1 MKSLNKIFFLKVI
14 FSLLLSFGV
23 IYLSLSQSNWMAFW
37 GSLNIPASEP
47 FSDFKA
53 LNIFLEYKKNGFD
66 PYFKNPTSDP
76 IHSVLIYPS
85 IWLHIFD
92 YLDLNKDLNFK
103 IATFIILFTY
113 FFVLIDLLFRIENMV
128 FKFLL
133 IIFFFS
139 TSNFL
144 LIERLNIEIIL
155 FCLIYFALINKSFLK
170 QFSFY
175 SLALILKIFPI
186 FSIFMFIEKKKKF
199 LICSNFF
206 SFLSFFV

>member
-92 YLDLNKDLNFK
+92 YLGLSKDLNFK
-103 IATFIILFTY
+103 IAIFIILFTY
-113 FFVLIDLLFRIENMV
+113 FFVLIDLLFIIENKV

-186 FSIFMFIEKKKKF
+186 FSIFMFIEKKKISYLF
-199 LICSNFF
+199 
-206 SFLSFFV
+206 